1 MLRPCN
7 EECGEERF
15 MARIIMG
22 RRAALGGVA
31 GLLAAPARAQSPWPD
46 KPVRLLVAF
55 PPGASTDV
63 LARALANALAPALG
77 QPVLVE
83 NRPGAGGNIATL
95 AVRRSPPDGSVFLA
109 HSVAYAVNPSLFR
122 NAGYDAVA
130 DLEPVAMLASTPN
143 IITVNP
149 ERLQVANLGEL
160 LAAARSRGLDYG
172 SSGIGTTTHLGMEL
186 LFRGLARVEVQH
198 VPFGPAQA
206 VTAVVGGQVPIG
218 STSLPPAL
226 PMVREGRL
234 RGIAVTSLRR
244 DPALPDVPTVA
255 EQGYPGFEALTWFGL
270 MAPQGTPAALCDRM
284 NAEINKVL
292 TAAET
297 RGRLD
302 AMGFAP
308 DARDRPAFAAYLRE
322 EVAKWA
328 AVVRASGATAD

>member
-1 MLRPCN
+1 MGR
-7 EECGEERF
+7 
-15 MARIIMG
+15 MMMG
-22 RRAALGGVA
+22 RRAAFGAAA
-31 GLLAAPARAQSPWPD
+31 GLLTVPAFAQAPWPD
-46 KPVRLLVAF
+46 KPVRILVAF

-63 LARALANALAPALG
+63 LARALANALTPALG
-77 QPVLVE
+77 QPVVVE
-83 NRPGAGGNIATL
+83 NRPGAGGNIATV

-122 NAGYDAVA
+122 NAGYDALT

-149 ERLQVANLGEL
+149 EKLQVGSLGEL
-160 LAAARSRGLDYG
+160 IAQARTRGLDYG

-186 LFRGLARVEVQH
+186 LFRSLARVEVQH

-244 DPALPDVPTVA
+244 DAALPDVPTVA

-270 MAPQGTPAALCDRM
+270 MAPHGTPAAICDRM
-284 NAEINKVL
+284 NAEINKAL

-308 DARDRPAFAAYLRE
+308 DARSRADFASYLGQ
-322 EVAKWA
+322 EVTKWA
-328 AVVRASGATAD
+328 AVVRASGATAE